1 MRHDFREVLTHL
13 SYQMKCQSKVSSTS
27 RIIGKRETLAFDNM
41 CVIQLEIIIMIIINA
56 GNIMPSAS
64 DMSSARGTEN
74 LTDARDP

>member
-1 MRHDFREVLTHL
+1 
-13 SYQMKCQSKVSSTS
+13 MKCQSKVSSTS

-41 CVIQLEIIIMIIINA
+41 CVIQLEIIKMIIINA

-64 DMSSARGTEN
+64 DMSTEN